1 MTRPIDVLN
10 NIISAWHRLD
20 VEGVLVN
27 VTEDV
32 IWRGS
37 AGYGPAI
44 RGKAALRQLLTDMA
58 TRIAKEEWRIFD
70 YAEGKDRLLVEGV
83 DEFYLKTG
91 ERVVVPYAGSVF
103 LRGNQVCEWRE
114 YFDGRISSEMKAGK
128 LITPELEEIIS
139 TPAKG

>member
-1 MTRPIDVLN
+1 MTQAIEVLN
-10 NIISAWHRLD
+10 GIISAWRDQD
-20 VEGVLVN
+20 VEAVLVH
-27 VTEDV
+27 VTDDV

-44 RGKAALRQLLTDMA
+44 RGKAALRQLLTEMKSK
-58 TRIAKEEWRIFD
+58 IARDEWRIFD
-70 YAEGKDRLLVEGV
+70 YAQGKDRLLVEGV
-83 DEFYLKTG
+83 DEFWLKTG

-103 LRGNQVCEWRE
+103 LRGNLVCEWRE

-139 TPAKG
+139 TPAK

>member
-1 MTRPIDVLN
+1 MTRAIDVLN
-10 NIISAWHRLD
+10 GIISAWHRLD
-20 VEGVLVN
+20 VEGVLVH

-44 RGKAALRQLLTDMA
+44 RGKAALRQLLTEMKS
-58 TRIAKEEWRIFD
+58 RIAREEWRIFD

-83 DEFYLKTG
+83 DEFWLKTG

-103 LRGNQVCEWRE
+103 LKGDLVCEWRE
-114 YFDGRISSEMKAGK
+114 YFDGRISSEAKAGK
-128 LITPELEEIIS
+128 PVTPELEEIIS
-139 TPAKG
+139 TPAK